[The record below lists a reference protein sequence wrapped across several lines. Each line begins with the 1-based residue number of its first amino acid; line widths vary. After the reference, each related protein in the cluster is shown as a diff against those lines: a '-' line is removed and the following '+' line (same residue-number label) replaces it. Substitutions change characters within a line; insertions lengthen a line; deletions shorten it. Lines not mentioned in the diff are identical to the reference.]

1 MFNQFNKILPVFN
14 CVIATTALT
23 YQVKVMHPSQKE
35 VLSKIN
41 KLEHS
46 LSKEKQKK

>member
-1 MFNQFNKILPVFN
+1 MFNKFYKCLPLIN

-23 YQVKVMHPSQKE
+23 YQVKVMNKSQKE

-41 KLEHS
+41 KLENS
-46 LSKEKQKK
+46 LLEEKRKK